1 MSTQTTLTLDG
12 DLHGFFQ
19 DLVTQTLDGRVDRPT
34 PVIEQYLVSL
44 LEASAKPGE
53 SVVEATLCEPLA
65 VQLSQALHA
74 PAHQRFARLVR
85 LGDGILVLGG
95 LFEPHIR
102 RNGLDEHYVTTLGAK
117 AYSAA
122 SGLMAPSL
130 EASSAES
137 LDVLGRLAAQF
148 GQLMALLR
156 DVSDTILARSA
167 KTASDWARLL
177 ERWLT
182 QRSAHL
188 ERLLRSQGIQITPRE
203 AWII

>member
-1 MSTQTTLTLDG
+1 MSTQPTLTLDS

-19 DLVTQTLDGRVDRPT
+19 DLVTQTLEGRSDRPK
-34 PVIEQYLVSL
+34 PIIEQYLVSL

-53 SVVEATLCEPLA
+53 SVVEATMNGPLS

-74 PAHQRFARLVR
+74 PAHQRFERLVR
-85 LGDGILVLGG
+85 LGDGILMLGG

-102 RNGLDEHYVTTLGAK
+102 HSGLDEQYVTTLGAK

-122 SGLMAPSL
+122 SGLMVSAM
-130 EASSAES
+130 EASALDNS
-137 LDVLGRLAAQF
+137 DVLGRLAAQF

-156 DVSDTILARSA
+156 DISDTILARSA
-167 KTASDWARLL
+167 RTANDWARLI
-177 ERWLT
+177 EKWMT

-188 ERLLRSQGIQITPRE
+188 ERLLRSQGIHVSPRE
-203 AWII
+203 ALIL